1 MKKVSVLGCGLVG
14 GLIARDLAA
23 DFEVTVYDVSE
34 EALAKMA
41 TRAKV
46 KTVKADLSDR
56 AQVAA
61 AARGADLA
69 VSAVPGFMGF
79 ATVRAILEEG
89 RNVADIS
96 FMPEDQLALDGVA
109 KEHGVTAVVD
119 CGVSPGLSNLF
130 VGRAA
135 AELGTIENGVILVG
149 GLPVKRVWPYEY
161 SIVFSAVDVLEE
173 YTRPAR
179 LIENGQVVVK
189 PALSE
194 VELVDIPEVG
204 TLEAFN
210 SDGLRTLLRI
220 PAKNLKEKTM
230 RFPGHADRM
239 RMLRES
245 GFLSLEP
252 LDVGGG
258 VGVKVK
264 PFDVTSRLLF
274 KAWKLQPGEEEF
286 TSLRVVCE
294 GGKEAGRRL
303 VWNLYDRF
311 DRERG
316 ETSMARTTGFPC
328 AIMAR
333 MMLQGRFGASQKGVI
348 PLELLARDDAPYR
361 ELLAELA
368 KRDVRID
375 VRDEPAA

>member
-1 MKKVSVLGCGLVG
+1 
-14 GLIARDLAA
+14 
-23 DFEVTVYDVSE
+23 
-34 EALAKMA
+34 
-41 TRAKV
+41 
-46 KTVKADLSDR
+46 
-56 AQVAA
+56 
-61 AARGADLA
+61 
-69 VSAVPGFMGF
+69 
-79 ATVRAILEEG
+79 
-89 RNVADIS
+89 
-96 FMPEDQLALDGVA
+96 
-109 KEHGVTAVVD
+109 
-119 CGVSPGLSNLF
+119 
-130 VGRAA
+130 
-135 AELGTIENGVILVG
+135 VILVG
-149 GLPVKRVWPYEY
+149 GLPVKRRWPYEY
-161 SIVFSAVDVLEE
+161 GIVFSAVDVLEE

-179 LIENGQVVVK
+179 MIEHGEVVVK

-210 SDGLRTLLRI
+210 SDGLRTLLRV

-239 RMLRES
+239 RMLRDS
-245 GFLSLEP
+245 GFLSAEP

-258 VGVKVK
+258 TKVR

-294 GGKEAGRRL
+294 GGKEGGRRL
-303 VWNLYDRF
+303 VWNLYDRY

-333 MMLQGRFGASQKGVI
+333 MMLEGRFGASRKGVI
-348 PLELLARDDAPYR
+348 PLELIAGDDAPYR

-368 KRDVRID
+368 KRGVTID
-375 VRDEPAA
+375 VSDEPAA

>member
-41 TRAKV
+41 SRAAV

-61 AARGADLA
+61 AARGCDLA

-79 ATVRAILEEG
+79 ATVRTLLEEG
-89 RNVADIS
+89 RHVADIS
-96 FMPEDQLALDGVA
+96 FMPEDQLELDGVA
-109 KEHGVTAVVD
+109 RDRGVTAVVD

-135 AELGTIENGVILVG
+135 HELGTIEQGLILVG
-149 GLPVKRVWPYEY
+149 GLPIKRRWPYEY

-179 LIENGQVVVK
+179 MIEHGQIVVK

-239 RMLRES
+239 RMLRDT

-258 VGVKVK
+258 VKVR

-274 KAWKLQPGEEEF
+274 DAWKLQPGEEEF
-286 TSLRVVCE
+286 TSLRVLCE
-294 GGKEAGRRL
+294 GGGRRL

-311 DRERG
+311 DRDRG

-333 MMLQGRFGASQKGVI
+333 MMLEGRFTTRGVI

-361 ELLAELA
+361 ELLDELA
-368 KRDVRID
+368 RRNVKID
-375 VRDEPAA
+375 VSDELV